1 MVIGDFFLYEWSSAF
16 LIRPTIHISLRVA
29 GPSDANGQGTVL
41 SLQHPRSGEVMNLCV
56 HSYCFP
62 VRASYPK
69 IQTNMIW
76 FLWNVIALLAL
87 MNKVGQHLEVD
98 LCLVMNQEMKR
109 GIYLLMVNFKR

>member
-1 MVIGDFFLYEWSSAF
+1 
-16 LIRPTIHISLRVA
+16 
-29 GPSDANGQGTVL
+29 
-41 SLQHPRSGEVMNLCV
+41 VMNLCV

-87 MNKVGQHLEVD
+87 MNKVGQHLELD

-109 GIYLLMVNFKR
+109 GIYLLMVNFRR